1 MADET
6 MLQEQLSELAEAGG
20 RLVTPLPAAAVRARG
35 EQRTRR
41 RRTAVAAGGVLLAAG
56 VVLGGL
62 GLTGTTGEPK
72 EVATRPG
79 PVPAVTTSAPEA
91 SRSAVTPEESR
102 TGSAGV
108 SPSAATSKSATASQT
123 SRESPSTP
131 SSASTSAP
139 AGDPRWA
146 GTQQFVQVKDAWT
159 AGGRTYVSVRPAE
172 KKVNEQFDT
181 WTVEPGTGPYTTVS
195 LTPNARTILC
205 APLGDKKQPADY
217 PQTQLVSRLKTISSP
232 EREGLGY
239 NLTFDTQGRVTL
251 LEQVYRA

>member
-6 MLQEQLSELAEAGG
+6 MLEEQLSELAEAGG
-20 RLVTPLPAAAVRARG
+20 RMVTPLSAAAVRARG

-79 PVPAVTTSAPEA
+79 PVPAVTTSAPEP
-91 SRSAVTPEESR
+91 SRSAITPEESR
-102 TGSAGV
+102 TGSTGV
-108 SPSAATSKSATASQT
+108 SPSAASSKSATASAT
-123 SRESPSTP
+123 TRESPSSR
-131 SSASTSAP
+131 SSVSASAP

-159 AGGRTYVSVRPAE
+159 SNGRIYVSVRPAE

-181 WTVEPGTGPYTTVS
+181 WTVEPGTGSYVTVA
-195 LTPNARTILC
+195 LTPDARTILC
-205 APLGDKKQPADY
+205 APLGDERQPADY
-217 PQTQLVSRLKTISSP
+217 PQTQLISRLKTISSS

-239 NLTFDTQGRVTL
+239 NLTFDAQGQVTL